1 MATND
6 CCSTAVVARA
16 RRLSDLLREQQEP
29 FLLLHHLL
37 LQDHDDDDD
46 DSSGTAARTPTAA
59 SARARNLLRGTS
71 TTATV
76 TKLALRWADDLLAGC
91 FSFSCAAARQTRF
104 RRLPRADDGG
114 IAAPDADRHDGAAG
128 ECCVR
133 QQLSPVSVLDLHSDD
148 ESSPVPSHRDE
159 QSDDDGNCKPSTSGT
174 GTSPSPLSIHDH
186 DLRGKTPAM
195 EVERF
200 QGKSVA
206 SAWDCEWETVAADI
220 SRIPSLVELDLSASP
235 RDDWRRLVV
244 VGGEEEA
251 RQVARSIEA
260 MIFEEV
266 RWEAVRDMLCS
277 PQH

>member
-46 DSSGTAARTPTAA
+46 DDDSGTPARTPTAA

-91 FSFSCAAARQTRF
+91 FSLSCAAARQTRF
-104 RRLPRADDGG
+104 RRLPR
-114 IAAPDADRHDGAAG
+114 ADRHDGAAG

-148 ESSPVPSHRDE
+148 ESSPVPSHR
-159 QSDDDGNCKPSTSGT
+159 K
-174 GTSPSPLSIHDH
+174 HH
-186 DLRGKTPAM
+186 
-195 EVERF
+195 
-200 QGKSVA
+200 
-206 SAWDCEWETVAADI
+206 
-220 SRIPSLVELDLSASP
+220 
-235 RDDWRRLVV
+235 
-244 VGGEEEA
+244 
-251 RQVARSIEA
+251 
-260 MIFEEV
+260 
-266 RWEAVRDMLCS
+266 
-277 PQH
+277 